1 MPPPVPSPEVSG
13 RLDLLWGRAGTRLSV
28 ERVDSMCGISG
39 ELHLDS
45 AQPVER
51 GVLERMSAV
60 LAHRGPDGAGIY
72 CDGPVGLTYR

>member
-1 MPPPVPSPEVSG
+1 
-13 RLDLLWGRAGTRLSV
+13 
-28 ERVDSMCGISG
+28 MCGISG